1 MRKLWD
7 KIKSLADDG
16 FQLFI
21 TIFICLIMIGGLIF
35 QSSIHRDN
43 VDYLQQIYEIKTE
56 FYKNEYDKIKA
67 SGNTL
72 FEIYSKEKADSEL
85 KNQILRE
92 QQNIIEQLLKQLEEY
107 KKWDNVDPNK
117 IA

>member
-1 MRKLWD
+1 
-7 KIKSLADDG
+7 
-16 FQLFI
+16 
-21 TIFICLIMIGGLIF
+21 MIGGLVF

-43 VDYLQQIYEIKTE
+43 VDHLQQIHEIKTE

-72 FEIYSKEKADSEL
+72 FEVYSKEKANSDL
-85 KNQILRE
+85 KDQILQKQRD
-92 QQNIIEQLLKQLEEY
+92 IIQQLLKQLEEY
-107 KKWDNVDPNK
+107 KKWDNVDPDK

>member
-1 MRKLWD
+1 MKKLWD
-7 KIKSLADDG
+7 KIKSLTDNG

-21 TIFICLIMIGGLIF
+21 TVFITLIMIGGLVF

-43 VDYLQQIYEIKTE
+43 INHLQQIHEIKTD
-56 FYKNEYDKIKA
+56 FYKSEYDKIKA

-72 FEIYSKEKADSEL
+72 FEVYSKEKANSEL
-85 KNQILRE
+85 KDEVLKKQS
-92 QQNIIEQLLKQLEEY
+92 IIIQQLLKQIEEY